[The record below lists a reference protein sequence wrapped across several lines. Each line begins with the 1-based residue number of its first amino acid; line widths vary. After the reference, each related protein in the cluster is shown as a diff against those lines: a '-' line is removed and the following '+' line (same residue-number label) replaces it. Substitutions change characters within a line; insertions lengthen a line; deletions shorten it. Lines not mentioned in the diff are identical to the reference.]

1 MRALQGLRVL
11 DLTHMVAGPY
21 CGMMLAD
28 LGAET
33 IKIEPPGTGE
43 GTRRLLA
50 DDPRNTLDG
59 MGAYFLALNRNKKSV
74 TINLKHPAGRA
85 LFYDL
90 VRVSDVVIDNFSVGV
105 TGRLEIDYPR
115 LSAINPRIITCS
127 ITGFGGTG
135 PGADRVAFDL
145 VAQAMGGTMS
155 LSGPMGGP
163 PTRFGPAIGD
173 IGGGIMGII
182 GIQAALI
189 ARMQTGRGQHVDIS
203 MLDAQLSIL
212 NYVAAVYSLSGH
224 IPQPMGN
231 AHFVHV
237 PYNSYPTQD
246 GYVIIAILTDDFW
259 KNFVRAFGLTDLDT
273 PENERQP
280 GRLRNQALIDTR
292 IATLFQTNT
301 QAHWLEKLREARIPS
316 APVNNVA
323 QAVSDPQVA
332 HRNMYP
338 EVRTPH
344 GSTVHLAGN
353 PVKLSETHE
362 ERFDPPPLL
371 GQHNQEIFCGLLGLD
386 GERLTEL
393 QNAGAI

>member
-74 TINLKHPAGRA
+74 TINLKNPAGRA

-90 VRVSDVVIDNFSVGV
+90 ARVSDIVVDNFSVGV
-105 TGRLEIDYPR
+105 TKRLEIDYDH

-127 ITGFGGTG
+127 ITGFGGSG
-135 PGADRVAFDL
+135 PGSERVAFDL

-163 PTRFGPAIGD
+163 PTRFGPPIGD

-182 GIQAALI
+182 GIQAAVI

-203 MLDAQLSIL
+203 MLDAQISIL

-224 IPQPMGN
+224 IPHPMGN

-237 PYNSYPTQD
+237 PYNSYPTQN

-259 KNFVRAFGLTDLDT
+259 KNFVQAFGFTDLDT

-280 GRLRNQALIDTR
+280 GRLRNQALIDNR
-292 IATLFQTNT
+292 ISELFMTNT
-301 QAHWLEKLREARIPS
+301 QEHWLKKLQDARIPS
-316 APVNNVA
+316 SPVNNVA
-323 QAVSDPQVA
+323 QAVHDEQVQY
-332 HRNMYP
+332 RNMFP
-338 EVRTPH
+338 EVRTPQ
-344 GSTVHLAGN
+344 GNTVHLAGN
-353 PVKLSETHE
+353 PIKLSETHE
-362 ERFDPPPLL
+362 ERFDSPPLL
-371 GQHNQEIFCGLLGLD
+371 GQHNQEVFGELLGLD
-386 GERLTEL
+386 PKRMEEL
-393 QNAGAI
+393 QQEGAI